1 MHKLPFV
8 NPENENRLTGM
19 IRSYYGG
26 LLCCYLCK
34 FYTVQ
39 TREVN
44 HCQYTQPDSLC
55 NSLSPQSQH
64 RIIRYFESL
73 HHASI
78 KSQSVSV
85 QWRTMLVLTEL
96 PLNHLM
102 LGVGMPVTSQVNVA
116 VAVMD
121 DITLM
126 VWDANAGRTI
136 SQRDII
142 KDRKTKH
149 H

>member
-1 MHKLPFV
+1 
-8 NPENENRLTGM
+8 
-19 IRSYYGG
+19 
-26 LLCCYLCK
+26 
-34 FYTVQ
+34 
-39 TREVN
+39 
-44 HCQYTQPDSLC
+44 
-55 NSLSPQSQH
+55 
-64 RIIRYFESL
+64 
-73 HHASI
+73 
-78 KSQSVSV
+78 
-85 QWRTMLVLTEL
+85 MLVLTEL